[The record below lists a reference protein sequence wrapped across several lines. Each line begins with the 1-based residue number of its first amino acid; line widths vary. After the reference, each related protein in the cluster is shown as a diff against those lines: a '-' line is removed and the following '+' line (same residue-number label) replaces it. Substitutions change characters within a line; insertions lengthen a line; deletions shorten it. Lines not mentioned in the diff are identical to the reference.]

1 VVALADL
8 EIVLAFD
15 LHRPD
20 GQEGQPFIAETLR
33 ATVAALSAANI
44 PYAIA
49 GVMAYGVYA
58 RAQFTRVI
66 DILTSGDLRDEIANA
81 LLGLGFVPDVDAQ
94 SGISFRDT
102 SACVTLAVK
111 FAASLSEKEA
121 LRDPCRHTVFGVAT
135 LVVKQK
141 YLAWIFCLTD
151 QRHRVFALINEG
163 SLDVHSVRNLMENAG
178 DSAAMRVLAAA
189 EAKAIKE
196 KDSSYSKSV
205 EARLARRR
213 SSDLAVCRMP
223 GGTS

>member
-1 VVALADL
+1 MALGDL

-20 GQEGQPFIAETLR
+20 GEEGQPFIAETLR
-33 ATVAALSAANI
+33 ATVAALSAVNL
-44 PYAIA
+44 PYAIS
-49 GVMAYGVYA
+49 GVIAYGVYA

-66 DILTSGDLRDEIANA
+66 DVLTCGDLRVEVANA
-81 LLGLGFVPDVDAQ
+81 LLGLGFVPEVDTQ
-94 SGISFRDT
+94 SGISFRAT

-121 LRDPCRHTVFGVAT
+121 LLDPCRYTIFGVPT
-135 LVVKQK
+135 PVVKQS

-151 QRHRVFALINEG
+151 ERHRVVALINEG
-163 SLDVHSVRNLMENAG
+163 SLDVDSVRDLMESAG

-189 EAKAIKE
+189 NAKAIKE

-205 EARLARRR
+205 EARLTRRR
-213 SSDLAVCRMP
+213 SSDLAAFRMP
-223 GGTS
+223 GGAS